1 VPVAGLY
8 GGIRALGVLATMS
21 RRPPPASV
29 LITGATGGIG
39 RALALHY
46 ASAGRTL
53 ILHGRDAAK
62 MDALTLDCTQRGAR
76 VLALLHDV
84 TDTGG
89 WMNALDKVASAT
101 PIDLAIVNAGATH
114 IIRNEGESWADIE
127 RVLNTNLRAALAT
140 TSALLPHMQKRGGGQ
155 IALISSLSAWYGVPV
170 SPAYSASKAALK
182 NYGEAMRAWL
192 APRNIAVS
200 VVLPGFVKSAM
211 SDQFPTG
218 KPFMLSA
225 EDAARRIAHGLAR
238 NQARISFPM
247 LLSVGTWFLAVLPA
261 SISQR
266 LLQWLGFSREK

>member
-1 VPVAGLY
+1 
-8 GGIRALGVLATMS
+8 MS
-21 RRPPPASV
+21 RRAPPSCV

-62 MDALTLDCTQRGAR
+62 MDVLTQECTQRGAR

-84 TDTGG
+84 TDIDG
-89 WMNALDKVASAT
+89 WMNALDKVASAN
-101 PIDLAIVNAGATH
+101 PIDLVIVNAGATH
-114 IIRNEGESWADIE
+114 IISGDVESWADIE

-155 IALISSLSAWYGVPV
+155 IALISSISAWYGIPV

-225 EDAARRIAHGLAR
+225 EDAAERIARGLAR

-247 LLSVGTWFLAVLPA
+247 LLAFGTWFLAVLPA
-261 SISQR
+261 PVS
-266 LLQWLGFSREK
+266 QWLLRRMGFSRGN